1 MSYDV
6 KALFTN
12 VPLDYTI
19 NVILRKIYN
28 NHEID
33 TNISKKEVKD
43 LLILCTK
50 NVHFSFN
57 GDICIQC
64 DGVAMGSPLGP
75 VLTGIF
81 MVELERS
88 LVPKLSEH
96 MMLWGIF
103 IGDTITCIK
112 PTSITHVT
120 KVLNIFHSN
129 IQFTYEEERDGKNPF
144 LDVLLIKK
152 NDTFETIVYIKP
164 TNKCISTL
172 EFICSRD
179 METWDFKIN
188 Y

>member
-57 GDICIQC
+57 GDIYIQC
-64 DGVAMGSPLGP
+64 NGVAMGSPLGP

-96 MMLWGIF
+96 MPWKRF
-103 IGDTITCIK
+103 VDDTITCIK
-112 PTSITHVT
+112 PTSIPHVI
-120 KVLNIFHSN
+120 KLLNSFHWKHL
-129 IQFTYEEERDGKNPF
+129 KNWNSFAPQTW
-144 LDVLLIKK
+144 KRG
-152 NDTFETIVYIKP
+152 T
-164 TNKCISTL
+164 
-172 EFICSRD
+172 SR
-179 METWDFKIN
+179 
-188 Y
+188 

>member
-19 NVILRKIYN
+19 NIILRKIYN

-64 DGVAMGSPLGP
+64 DGVAMGSLLGP

-96 MMLWGIF
+96 MPWKRF
-103 IGDTITCIK
+103 VDDTITCIK
-112 PTSITHVT
+112 PTSILHVI
-120 KVLNIFHSN
+120 KLLNSFHWKHL
-129 IQFTYEEERDGKNPF
+129 KNWNSFAPH
-144 LDVLLIKK
+144 
-152 NDTFETIVYIKP
+152 TW
-164 TNKCISTL
+164 KCGP
-172 EFICSRD
+172 SR
-179 METWDFKIN
+179 
-188 Y
+188 

>member
-1 MSYDV
+1 
-6 KALFTN
+6 
-12 VPLDYTI
+12 
-19 NVILRKIYN
+19 
-28 NHEID
+28 
-33 TNISKKEVKD
+33 
-43 LLILCTK
+43 
-50 NVHFSFN
+50 
-57 GDICIQC
+57 
-64 DGVAMGSPLGP
+64 MGSPLGP
-75 VLTGIF
+75 VLAGVFI
-81 MVELERS
+81 VELERS

-96 MMLWGIF
+96 MMLWRIF

-112 PTSITHVT
+112 PTSIAHVT